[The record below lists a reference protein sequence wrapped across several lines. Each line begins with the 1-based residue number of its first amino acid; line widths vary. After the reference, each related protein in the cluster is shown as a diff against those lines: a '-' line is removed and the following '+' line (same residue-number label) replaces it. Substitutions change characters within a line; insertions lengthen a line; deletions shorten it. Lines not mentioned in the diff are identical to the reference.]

1 MIYDAVQMAQE
12 LANGSTIQPR
22 NDLYEHTFLKIEGK
36 LNNIEA
42 DRYQEKQESN
52 VRFANIE
59 SNICDLQNS
68 VYYSD
73 YVRRLFP
80 HILPYPF
87 KIDEIP
93 ALSHFTMVVHDAT
106 GEDFCA
112 SKFDSVPYTE
122 YDGSDIY
129 SHITVDFTESEY
141 LRFMH
146 FIADPD
152 IASTFSSWHF
162 YTFRRDV
169 DARLDGKRNG
179 KRNECYIVQD
189 KLESITDLYRFKPM
203 DGIPYNANMS
213 DSVIGAWEKVND
225 KRKHYPKIYMPE
237 ELATMTYRELDRVLR
252 NNIKAFTEVN
262 GPRSVWHKT
271 DYPVDFVPYP
281 YDEKNL
287 YRRSCAKYTEMDH
300 CNIYE

>member
-1 MIYDAVQMAQE
+1 
-12 LANGSTIQPR
+12 
-22 NDLYEHTFLKIEGK
+22 
-36 LNNIEA
+36 
-42 DRYQEKQESN
+42 
-52 VRFANIE
+52 
-59 SNICDLQNS
+59 
-68 VYYSD
+68 
-73 YVRRLFP
+73 
-80 HILPYPF
+80 
-87 KIDEIP
+87 
-93 ALSHFTMVVHDAT
+93 
-106 GEDFCA
+106 
-112 SKFDSVPYTE
+112 
-122 YDGSDIY
+122 
-129 SHITVDFTESEY
+129 
-141 LRFMH
+141 MH

-162 YTFRRDV
+162 YTFSRDV
-169 DARLDGKRNG
+169 DVRLDG

-225 KRKHYPKIYMPE
+225 KRRHYPKIYMPE
-237 ELATMTYRELDRVLR
+237 ELATMTYHELDRVLR

-287 YRRSCAKYTEMDH
+287 YRRSCVKSTEMDH

>member
-1 MIYDAVQMAQE
+1 MTYDAVQMAQM
-12 LANGSTIQPR
+12 LADGRNVQTR
-22 NDLYEHTFLKIEGK
+22 NDVYEHAFSEMENRMNTMEANAYDEKRK
-36 LNNIEA
+36 LDARLYNIE
-42 DRYQEKQESN
+42 
-52 VRFANIE
+52 NI
-59 SNICDLQNS
+59 SSDLLDMI
-68 VYYSD
+68 YDSD

-87 KIDEIP
+87 KIDKIP
-93 ALSHFTMVVHDAT
+93 SSSHFTMIVHDAT

-112 SKFDSVPYTE
+112 LRFKGMTYSE
-122 YDGSDIY
+122 NDGSDIY
-129 SHITVDFTESEY
+129 SHITVDFAESEY

-162 YTFRRDV
+162 YTFNREV
-169 DARLDGKRNG
+169 NVGLDG

-189 KLESITDLYRFKPM
+189 KLESITDVYRFKPM
-203 DGIPYNANMS
+203 DGIPYNVNMN
-213 DSVIGAWEKVND
+213 DRTIMAWERVNN

-237 ELATMTYRELDRVLR
+237 ELATMTYRELDQVLR

-262 GPRSVWHKT
+262 GPRIVWHRM

-281 YDEKNL
+281 YDSTNL
-287 YRRSCAKYTEMDH
+287 YRRSCVKSTEMDH
-300 CNIYE
+300 CTIYE

>member
-1 MIYDAVQMAQE
+1 
-12 LANGSTIQPR
+12 
-22 NDLYEHTFLKIEGK
+22 
-36 LNNIEA
+36 
-42 DRYQEKQESN
+42 
-52 VRFANIE
+52 
-59 SNICDLQNS
+59 
-68 VYYSD
+68 
-73 YVRRLFP
+73 
-80 HILPYPF
+80 
-87 KIDEIP
+87 
-93 ALSHFTMVVHDAT
+93 MVVHDAT

-112 SKFDSVPYTE
+112 SKFNSVPYTE

-189 KLESITDLYRFKPM
+189 KLESVTDLYRFKPM
-203 DGIPYNANMS
+203 DGIPYNDNMS
-213 DSVIGAWEKVND
+213 DSVIGAWEQVND

-237 ELATMTYRELDRVLR
+237 ELATMTYHELDRVLR

-262 GPRSVWHKT
+262 GPRSVWHRT
-271 DYPVDFVPYP
+271 DYPVDFVPCP
-281 YDEKNL
+281 YDGKNL

>member
-1 MIYDAVQMAQE
+1 
-12 LANGSTIQPR
+12 
-22 NDLYEHTFLKIEGK
+22 
-36 LNNIEA
+36 
-42 DRYQEKQESN
+42 
-52 VRFANIE
+52 
-59 SNICDLQNS
+59 
-68 VYYSD
+68 
-73 YVRRLFP
+73 
-80 HILPYPF
+80 
-87 KIDEIP
+87 
-93 ALSHFTMVVHDAT
+93 
-106 GEDFCA
+106 
-112 SKFDSVPYTE
+112 
-122 YDGSDIY
+122 
-129 SHITVDFTESEY
+129 
-141 LRFMH
+141 MH

-162 YTFRRDV
+162 YTFSRDV
-169 DARLDGKRNG
+169 DVRLDG

-262 GPRSVWHKT
+262 GPSSVWHKT

-287 YRRSCAKYTEMDH
+287 YRRSCVKSTEMDH